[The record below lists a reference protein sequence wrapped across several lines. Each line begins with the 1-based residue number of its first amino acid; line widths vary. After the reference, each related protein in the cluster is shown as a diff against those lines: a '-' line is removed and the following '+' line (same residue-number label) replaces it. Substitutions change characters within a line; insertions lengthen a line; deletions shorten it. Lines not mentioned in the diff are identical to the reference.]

1 MQISSYYSSTQK
13 LIVVIPC
20 WQKKVKYFFLIPVP
34 PQNVDSVCL
43 SVFNSISS
51 LTLYMQEGFTIQGT
65 LSSLALA
72 SLLPAV
78 PSRALLHVQ
87 IHQDSGEILTFSLM
101 MALLVPIP
109 SPLNTT
115 KILTGPLKWSNFYCA
130 LHSVCLWFILVTSAF
145 NIFKHILFIRIM
157 LAALTIKPQIVVAY
171 TIKISFLGRNLMWE
185 FLLSGQLF
193 SMWRFRGPN
202 SFPLVY
208 FLRSPS
214 PLLSGRRKGAG
225 CKKATFPNHL
235 YLDTHQLYSKSITR
249 TELGLRPMEIQSLAG
264 PFFPRNSSILQKTKS
279 EIWDGDRILCH
290 TLAHRE
296 HFTSKMYSQN

>member
-1 MQISSYYSSTQK
+1 M
-13 LIVVIPC
+13 
-20 WQKKVKYFFLIPVP
+20 
-34 PQNVDSVCL
+34 DSVCL

-115 KILTGPLKWSNFYCA
+115 KILTGPLKWSNFDCA
-130 LHSVCLWFILVTSAF
+130 LNSVCLWFILVTSAF

-193 SMWRFRGPN
+193 SMW
-202 SFPLVY
+202 
-208 FLRSPS
+208 
-214 PLLSGRRKGAG
+214 
-225 CKKATFPNHL
+225 
-235 YLDTHQLYSKSITR
+235 
-249 TELGLRPMEIQSLAG
+249 
-264 PFFPRNSSILQKTKS
+264 
-279 EIWDGDRILCH
+279 
-290 TLAHRE
+290 
-296 HFTSKMYSQN
+296 